1 MSSLAHSALL
11 IIDMQVGLL
20 HGPEAP
26 HAGPQLLANI
36 NRLADAAH
44 SAGIPVLAVRHTG
57 PAGSPIAAGSPLW
70 QLLPELAVTAA
81 DLVFDKQRPS
91 AFHGTALDSWLQQR
105 GVQTL
110 LVTGMKTQYCID
122 TTCRAAADL
131 GYSVVLVSD
140 AHTCMDTPQL
150 VAPQI
155 IAHHNATLAG
165 PFVRLMSSD
174 EVCEAL
180 THTLQPG

>member
-1 MSSLAHSALL
+1 M
-11 IIDMQVGLL
+11 
-20 HGPEAP
+20 
-26 HAGPQLLANI
+26 
-36 NRLADAAH
+36 
-44 SAGIPVLAVRHTG
+44 
-57 PAGSPIAAGSPLW
+57 
-70 QLLPELAVTAA
+70 TAA

-91 AFHGTALDSWLQQR
+91 AFHGTALDSWLKQR

-140 AHTCMDTPQL
+140 AHTCMDTQTL
-150 VAPQI
+150 AATQI
-155 IAHHNATLAG
+155 IAHHNTTLAG
-165 PFVRLMSSD
+165 PFVQLMSSD

-180 THTLQPG
+180 THPFSPDNSGLKMQEGGISLPSLALRPVYWRAGACWHSA

>member
-57 PAGSPIAAGSPLW
+57 PTGSPIAAGSPSGNW
-70 QLLPELAVTAA
+70 C
-81 DLVFDKQRPS
+81 PS
-91 AFHGTALDSWLQQR
+91 W
-105 GVQTL
+105 
-110 LVTGMKTQYCID
+110 
-122 TTCRAAADL
+122 
-131 GYSVVLVSD
+131 
-140 AHTCMDTPQL
+140 P
-150 VAPQI
+150 
-155 IAHHNATLAG
+155 
-165 PFVRLMSSD
+165 
-174 EVCEAL
+174 
-180 THTLQPG
+180 

>member
-70 QLLPELAVTAA
+70 QLAPELVVDDA
-81 DLVFDKQRPS
+81 DRVFDKQRPN
-91 AFHGTALDSWLQQR
+91 AFHGTGLDGWLKEDK
-105 GVQTL
+105 VQTL
-110 LVTGMKTQYCID
+110 IVTGMKTQYCID

-150 VAPQI
+150 AATQI

-180 THTLQPG
+180 THPLQPG

>member
-11 IIDMQVGLL
+11 VIDMQVGLL

-26 HAGPQLLANI
+26 HAGPRVLANI
-36 NRLADAAH
+36 NRLADVAH

-57 PAGSPIAAGSPLW
+57 PTGSPIAAGSPLW
-70 QLLPELAVTAA
+70 QLVPELAVTTA
-81 DLVFDKQRPS
+81 DPVFDKQRPS
-91 AFHGTALDSWLQQR
+91 PFHGTALDSWLKEHGTR
-105 GVQTL
+105 TL
-110 LVTGMKTQYCID
+110 IVTGMKTQYCID
-122 TTCRAAADL
+122 STCRAAADL
-131 GYSVVLVSD
+131 GYAVVLVSD
-140 AHTCMDTPQL
+140 AHTCMDTPL
-150 VAPQI
+150 LAAPQI

>member
-1 MSSLAHSALL
+1 MSSLSRPALL
-11 IIDMQVGLL
+11 IIDIQVGLL

-26 HAGPQLLANI
+26 HAGAETLANI
-36 NRLADAAH
+36 NRLGQAAR
-44 SAGIPVLAVRHTG
+44 SAALPVLAVRHTG
-57 PAGSPIAAGSPLW
+57 PAGSPIAAGSPFW
-70 QLLPELAVTAA
+70 QLAP
-81 DLVFDKQRPS
+81 DRVFDKQRPS
-91 AFHGTALDSWLQQR
+91 AFHGTGLDGWLKED

-110 LVTGMKTQYCID
+110 IVTGMKTQYCID

-131 GYSVVLVSD
+131 GYTVVLVSD

-150 VAPQI
+150 TAPQI

-180 THTLQPG
+180 GRTLEPC

>member
-70 QLLPELAVTAA
+70 HLAPELVVDDTAR
-81 DLVFDKQRPS
+81 VFDKLQPS
-91 AFHGTALDSWLQQR
+91 AFQGTGLDGWLKED

-110 LVTGMKTQYCID
+110 IVTGMKTQYCID
-122 TTCRAAADL
+122 TTCRAAADF
-131 GYSVVLVSD
+131 GYAVVLVSD

-150 VAPQI
+150 AAPQI

-180 THTLQPG
+180 THTLQPR

>member
-70 QLLPELAVTAA
+70 HLAPELVVDDTAR
-81 DLVFDKQRPS
+81 VFDKLQPS
-91 AFHGTALDSWLQQR
+91 AFQGTGLDGWLKED

-110 LVTGMKTQYCID
+110 IVTGMKTQYCID

-131 GYSVVLVSD
+131 GYAVVLVSD

-150 VAPQI
+150 AAPQI

-180 THTLQPG
+180 THTLQPR

>member
-57 PAGSPIAAGSPLW
+57 PTGSPLW
-70 QLLPELAVTAA
+70 QLVPELAVTAA

-140 AHTCMDTPQL
+140 AHTCMDTETL
-150 VAPQI
+150 AATQI

-165 PFVRLMSSD
+165 PFVQLMSSD

-180 THTLQPG
+180 AHTLQPG